1 MKAIINFE
9 VVCGLFTLPMQ
20 NNIVQN
26 LESV

>member
-9 VVCGLFTLPMQ
+9 VVCALFTLPMQ
-20 NNIVQN
+20 NNLVQN

>member
-1 MKAIINFE
+1 MKVIINFE

-20 NNIVQN
+20 NNLVQN